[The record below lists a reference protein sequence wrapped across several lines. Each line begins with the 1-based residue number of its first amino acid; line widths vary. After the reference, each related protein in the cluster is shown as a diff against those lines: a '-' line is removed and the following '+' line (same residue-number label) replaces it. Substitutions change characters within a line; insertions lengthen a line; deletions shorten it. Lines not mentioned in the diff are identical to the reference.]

1 MVWVMV
7 FFEQLLTASLQL
19 RGEQALIK
27 AIKNRFFDIMTM
39 EDWELK
45 IEIMHEI
52 PNEENN
58 IAGTS
63 FSISLKVRKW
73 RHFSMTN
80 LLNLN
85 LSGCGKTGRN
95 CNKGINK

>member
-1 MVWVMV
+1 MV

-27 AIKNRFFDIMTM
+27 AIKNKFFDIMTM

-85 LSGCGKTGRN
+85 LSGCGQTGRN

>member
-1 MVWVMV
+1 
-7 FFEQLLTASLQL
+7 
-19 RGEQALIK
+19 
-27 AIKNRFFDIMTM
+27 MTM

-45 IEIMHEI
+45 IKIMHKI

-63 FSISLKVRKW
+63 LKVRK
-73 RHFSMTN
+73 RCHFPMTN

>member
-1 MVWVMV
+1 MV
-7 FFEQLLTASLQL
+7 FLEQLLTASLQVW
-19 RGEQALIK
+19 GQQALIK
-27 AIKNRFFDIMTM
+27 PIKSKFLNILTM

-63 FSISLKVRKW
+63 FSISLKVRKCC
-73 RHFSMTN
+73 HFPMTN

>member
-1 MVWVMV
+1 MV
-7 FFEQLLTASLQL
+7 FFEQLLTASLQVW
-19 RGEQALIK
+19 GQQALIK
-27 AIKNRFFDIMTM
+27 PIKSKFLNILAM

-45 IEIMHEI
+45 MHEI

-85 LSGCGKTGRN
+85 LSGCEQTGRN

>member
-1 MVWVMV
+1 MV
-7 FFEQLLTASLQL
+7 FFEQLLTASLQVW
-19 RGEQALIK
+19 GQQALIK
-27 AIKNRFFDIMTM
+27 PIKSKFLNILTM